1 MNLDRLLNVIKEL
14 CNQKG
19 VTQKE
24 ALIKSGAGDRFFQN
38 VRQGSTPSVEKLEA
52 LSAYF
57 GVSIDYLVGNTDYPY
72 IVTAAEMEEL
82 KNPNIISKNIAA
94 FGGAETLTVDS
105 KALDAAIEKALKAKG
120 LISHYPLHRKFGLTA
135 RIRTVK
141 PFYLIC
147 KYQPFDA

>member
-1 MNLDRLLNVIKEL
+1 MNLERLQNVVKSL
-14 CNQKG
+14 CNKKG

-24 ALIKSGAGDRFFQN
+24 ALTQSGAGDRFFQN
-38 VRQGSTPSVEKLEA
+38 IRQGSVPSVEKLQA
-52 LSAYF
+52 LAVYF
-57 GVSIDYLVGNTDYPY
+57 NVSVDYLIGNTDYPY

-120 LISHYPLHRKFGLTA
+120 LI
-135 RIRTVK
+135 
-141 PFYLIC
+141 
-147 KYQPFDA
+147 